1 DIEVDTSTLDDKV
14 LFKSDGMP
22 TYHLA
27 NIVDDHLMEISHV
40 IRGEEWL
47 PSLPLHLLL
56 YRAFAWKSPEFAH
69 MPLTLKPDGKGK
81 LSKRDGDRLGFPV
94 FPLEWTNPE
103 TGETSMGYREE
114 GYFPEAFV
122 NIIALLGW
130 NPGTTQ
136 ELFSIDELIEAFSL
150 DRVVK
155 AGSRFDPEK
164 ARWFNQQY
172 LRMKSDEELAELFI
186 PFLNENG
193 VQSDPD
199 YISKVCGLVKE
210 RVSFVKELWDQSWFF
225 FKAPESYD
233 AKVVK
238 KSWKEMTP
246 GIMLELIGVL
256 RDIGA
261 FSSENTEKVVK
272 QWATDKAYGLGQVL
286 SPLRLT
292 LVGGPI
298 GPHIFDIISLLG
310 KEETIRRMEVAILEI
325 AKNQQQA
332 T

>member
-1 DIEVDTSTLDDKV
+1 
-14 LFKSDGMP
+14 
-22 TYHLA
+22 
-27 NIVDDHLMEISHV
+27 
-40 IRGEEWL
+40 
-47 PSLPLHLLL
+47 
-56 YRAFAWKSPEFAH
+56 

-94 FPLEWTNPE
+94 FPLEWKNPE
-103 TGETSMGYREE
+103 TNETSMGYREE

-136 ELFSIDELIEAFSL
+136 EMFSMEELIETFSL

-172 LRMKSDEELAELFI
+172 LRLKSDDELADLYM
-186 PFLNENG
+186 PYLMENN
-193 VQSDPD
+193 VPVD
-199 YISKVCGLVKE
+199 KERVTEVCSLVKD
-210 RVSFVKELWDQSWFF
+210 RVSFVKELWGQSWFF
-225 FKAPESYD
+225 FKAPASYD
-233 AKVVK
+233 PKVLK
-238 KSWKEMTP
+238 KSWKETTP
-246 GIMLELIGVL
+246 GIMLELISVL
-256 RDIGA
+256 RNIDY
-261 FSSENTEKVVK
+261 FSSQNTEDHVK
-272 QWATDKAYGLGQVL
+272 KWVEEKSYGLGQVL

-292 LVGGPI
+292 IVGGSI

-325 AKNQQQA
+325 AKN
-332 T
+332 